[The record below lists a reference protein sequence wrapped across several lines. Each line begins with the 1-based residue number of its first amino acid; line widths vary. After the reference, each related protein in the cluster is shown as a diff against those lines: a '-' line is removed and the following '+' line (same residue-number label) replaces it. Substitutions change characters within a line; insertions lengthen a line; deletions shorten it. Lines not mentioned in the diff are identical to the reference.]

1 VAAVRVGG
9 PVATSLQARGTTAS
23 VLSRA
28 VQGRQQVF
36 PFVDG
41 PRTGRGWGGRSEG
54 SRWVGVSGPGYLGR
68 DHYDDDD
75 DDDDDDGGWV
85 VGVSIGPVRWRDG

>member
-1 VAAVRVGG
+1 
-9 PVATSLQARGTTAS
+9 
-23 VLSRA
+23 
-28 VQGRQQVF
+28 
-36 PFVDG
+36 
-41 PRTGRGWGGRSEG
+41 
-54 SRWVGVSGPGYLGR
+54 VGVSGPGYLGR